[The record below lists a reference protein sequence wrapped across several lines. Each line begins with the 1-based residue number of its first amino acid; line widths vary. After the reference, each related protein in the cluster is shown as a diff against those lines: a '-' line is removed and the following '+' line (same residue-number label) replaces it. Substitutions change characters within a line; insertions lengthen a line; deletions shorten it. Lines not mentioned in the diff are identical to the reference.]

1 MPPAQIARIF
11 GVVVEVLVGQ
21 TTVVV
26 PNQPIRRDL
35 GGIEFHLDL
44 GILGHRE
51 EGARQFLHDHPP
63 GLPQR
68 VDGIG
73 HTITVVGQHLHAVI
87 PNDGCAVA
95 KDGKTNAV
103 APLLLDQ
110 LDQFI
115 LAAGTDV
122 EITIGEEQHPRD
134 RPIADIPPRSYAV

>member
-1 MPPAQIARIF
+1 MPRAQIARIL
-11 GVVVEVLVGQ
+11 GVIIEILVGQ
-21 TTVVV
+21 TAVVV

-63 GLPQR
+63 GLTQR

-73 HTITVVGQHLHAVI
+73 HTVAVVGQHFHAVI
-87 PNDGCAVA
+87 PHDGRAVA
-95 KDGKTNAV
+95 KDGKTNAI

-110 LDQFI
+110 LHQFI
-115 LAAGTDV
+115 LAAGPDI
-122 EITIGEEQHPRD
+122 EITVGEEQHP
-134 RPIADIPPRSYAV
+134 